1 MKKYLLFAGFCI
13 AALAGNAQIVSSTSR
28 NITTTTVEKP
38 KPEKKTYFGIDA
50 SVGNMM
56 GDGGWRSCA
65 FGLGLHWERHYNPYV
80 AWDIVSLA
88 WDAPFDSLGDP
99 SRLSIKTGVRAF
111 SPRFY
116 RDMRAYAN
124 LDLGYTTSICKDYYG
139 YEGNWDRRWYHGFG
153 LEIGFGL
160 RLTNHVGVGYALN
173 WDSES
178 EIKGNYFRVS
188 VLF

>member
-1 MKKYLLFAGFCI
+1 MKKYFLLASFCI

-50 SVGNMM
+50 SVGKMS
-56 GDGGWRSCA
+56 DGEGGLGA

-80 AWDIVSLA
+80 AWDIVSFA
-88 WDAPFDSLGDP
+88 WDAPFDSPGDL

-111 SPRFY
+111 SPRFF

-124 LDLGYTTSICKDYYG
+124 LDLGYTTTTCKYYYG
-139 YEGNWDRRWYHGFG
+139 WYEDDWEREWYHGFG
-153 LEIGFGL
+153 LEFGFGL